1 VVGNFSL
8 LPLKTKF
15 RGPAYQ
21 TESDY
26 DIIDEVLDLFRANS
40 FFKNFE
46 IKGPA
51 DRVLVYGILYISDCL
66 SNLTINTPSSE
77 AVKVLTNLS
86 LDNFAIPGDGNFP
99 LNSLYQPPRD
109 RSEYDLLK
117 GYLTQFRQE
126 LASRLIQRIYK
137 DDTQH
142 PSKYWLAFT
151 RRKFMNKSL

>member
-1 VVGNFSL
+1 M
-8 LPLKTKF
+8 
-15 RGPAYQ
+15 
-21 TESDY
+21 
-26 DIIDEVLDLFRANS
+26 FRANS

-51 DRVLVYGILYISDCL
+51 DRVLIYGILFVSDCL
-66 SNLTINTPSSE
+66 TKLTAATSASE
-77 AVKVLTNLS
+77 AHKVLTNLS

-126 LASRLIQRIYK
+126 LSARLIARVYEN
-137 DDTQH
+137 DSTR

-151 RRKFMNKSL
+151 RRRFMNKSL